1 MASLEGAV
9 LGSAV
14 LGTAVLRR
22 FEREKS
28 VVITQG
34 SGPCPVFAR
43 GDRRTAATHWLARD
57 MVMQLEADGVLSR
70 TPRGLVLS
78 KAALS
83 RLP

>member
-1 MASLEGAV
+1 MAGLE
-9 LGSAV
+9 SAV
-14 LGTAVLRR
+14 LGNVGLGSAVLRR

-43 GDRRTAATHWLARD
+43 GDRRTAPTHWLARD
-57 MVMQLEADGVLSR
+57 MITQLEADGILSR

-78 KAALS
+78 KAAIS